1 MRAPASAGVKFLPAC
16 TGRLRCAWVAAWS
29 LPAYADVH
37 LAGVPMLSDVVPL
50 ALTYDDVLL
59 VPRASNVLPAE
70 VSVATT
76 LGAVNLRIPLLGSAM
91 DTVTESAMAIVLA
104 SHGGIGIVH
113 KNLSLE
119 RQAAE
124 VARVKGAEVPSWT
137 PRFAGPAAVDAA
149 GRLVV
154 GAALGVGGDRD
165 RRLAALLEAGVD
177 LVVIDTAH
185 GHSRGVLEATRAV
198 KAAHPGL
205 TVVAGNIAT
214 AEAARALFDAG
225 ADVVKVGV
233 GPGSICTTR
242 IVAGTGVPQLTA
254 VAEVAAVARA
264 YGRQLIADGGLRSSG
279 DIAKAVGAGADA
291 VMVGSMFAGT
301 DEAPGDT
308 IRVGNS
314 RYKVYRGMGSM
325 EAMEAGSSD
334 RYFQDRS
341 ADPEA
346 IVRKLVPEG
355 VVARVPHRGPVG
367 EIVYQLI
374 GGLRSAMGYSGAED
388 LATMQR
394 VAQFVRITN
403 AGLRESHV
411 HDVDMIEEAP
421 NYSVR

>member
-16 TGRLRCAWVAAWS
+16 TGRLRCDRVAAS
-29 LPAYADVH
+29 SPPAYADVH
-37 LAGVPMLSDVVPL
+37 LAGVPMLSDVVSL

-124 VARVKGAEVPSWT
+124 VARVKGAEVPTWT

-198 KAAHPGL
+198 KASHPGL

>member
-1 MRAPASAGVKFLPAC
+1 
-16 TGRLRCAWVAAWS
+16 
-29 LPAYADVH
+29 
-37 LAGVPMLSDVVPL
+37 MLIDDVPL

-59 VPRASNVLPAE
+59 VPRASDVLPAE
-70 VSVATT
+70 VDVQTT
-76 LGAVNLRIPLLGSAM
+76 LGRGRGRVGLKIPLLSSAM
-91 DTVTESAMAIVLA
+91 DTVTESAMAAALA
-104 SHGGIGIVH
+104 MHGGIGILH
-113 KNLSLE
+113 KNLSIE
-119 RQAAE
+119 RQAGE
-124 VARVKGAEVPSWT
+124 VARVKATAVPEAN
-137 PRFAGPAAVDAA
+137 PRFAGRAAVDAQ

-185 GHSRGVLEATRAV
+185 GHSRGVVEATRAV
-198 KAAHPGL
+198 KGAHPDL
-205 TVVAGNIAT
+205 VVVAGNIAT
-214 AEAARALFDAG
+214 AEAAEALFEAG

-254 VAEVAAVARA
+254 IAAVAAVARRW
-264 YGRQLIADGGLRSSG
+264 GRQLIADGGLRSSG
-279 DIAKAVGAGADA
+279 DVAKAIAGGADA
-291 VMVGSMFAGT
+291 VMIGSMFAGT

-308 IRVGNS
+308 IRVGNA

-334 RYFQDRS
+334 RYFQERS
-341 ADPEA
+341 SDPEA

-374 GGLRSAMGYSGAED
+374 GGLRAAMGYSGAAT
-388 LATMQR
+388 LAAMQR
-394 VAQFVRITN
+394 DARFVRITN

>member
-1 MRAPASAGVKFLPAC
+1 
-16 TGRLRCAWVAAWS
+16 
-29 LPAYADVH
+29 
-37 LAGVPMLSDVVPL
+37 MLIDDVPL

-59 VPRASNVLPAE
+59 VPRASDVLPAE
-70 VSVATT
+70 VDVQTT
-76 LGAVNLRIPLLGSAM
+76 LGRGRGRVGLKIPLLSSAM
-91 DTVTESAMAIVLA
+91 DTVTESAMAAALA
-104 SHGGIGIVH
+104 MHGGIGILH
-113 KNLSLE
+113 KNLSIE
-119 RQAAE
+119 RQAGE
-124 VARVKGAEVPSWT
+124 VARVKATAVPET
-137 PRFAGPAAVDAA
+137 NPRFAGRAAVDAQ

-185 GHSRGVLEATRAV
+185 GHSRGVIEATRAV
-198 KAAHPGL
+198 KGAHPDL
-205 TVVAGNIAT
+205 VVVAGNIAT
-214 AEAARALFDAG
+214 AEAAEALFEAG

-254 VAEVAAVARA
+254 IAAVAAVARRW
-264 YGRQLIADGGLRSSG
+264 GRQLIADGGLRSSG
-279 DIAKAVGAGADA
+279 DVAKAIAGGADA
-291 VMVGSMFAGT
+291 VMIGSMFAGT

-308 IRVGNS
+308 IRVGNA

-334 RYFQDRS
+334 RYFQERS

-374 GGLRSAMGYSGAED
+374 GGLRAAMGYSGAPT
-388 LATMQR
+388 LAAMQR
-394 VAQFVRITN
+394 DARFVRITN

>member
-1 MRAPASAGVKFLPAC
+1 
-16 TGRLRCAWVAAWS
+16 
-29 LPAYADVH
+29 
-37 LAGVPMLSDVVPL
+37 MLIDDVPL

-59 VPRASNVLPAE
+59 VPRASDVLPAE
-70 VSVATT
+70 VEVQTT
-76 LGAVNLRIPLLGSAM
+76 LGRGRGRIMLRIPLLSSAM
-91 DTVTESAMAIVLA
+91 DTVTESAMAAALA
-104 SHGGIGIVH
+104 MHGGVGILH
-113 KNLSLE
+113 KNLSME
-119 RQAAE
+119 RQAGE
-124 VARVKGAEVPSWT
+124 VARVKATAVPELT
-137 PRFAGPAAVDAA
+137 PRFAGRAAVDGQ
-149 GRLVV
+149 GRLLV
-154 GAALGVGGDRD
+154 GAAIGVGGDRD

-185 GHSRGVLEATRAV
+185 GHSRGVIEATRAV
-198 KAAHPGL
+198 KGAHPDL
-205 TVVAGNIAT
+205 VVVAGNIAT
-214 AEAARALFDAG
+214 AEAAEALFEAG

-254 VAEVAAVARA
+254 IAQVAAVARRW
-264 YGRQLIADGGLRSSG
+264 GRQLIADGGLRSSG
-279 DIAKAVGAGADA
+279 DVAKAIAAGADA
-291 VMVGSMFAGT
+291 VMIGSMFAGT

-308 IRVGNS
+308 IRVGNA

-334 RYFQDRS
+334 RYFQERS
-341 ADPEA
+341 SDPEA

-374 GGLRSAMGYSGAED
+374 GGLRAAMGYSGAAT

-394 VAQFVRITN
+394 DARFVRITN

-421 NYSVR
+421 NYAVR